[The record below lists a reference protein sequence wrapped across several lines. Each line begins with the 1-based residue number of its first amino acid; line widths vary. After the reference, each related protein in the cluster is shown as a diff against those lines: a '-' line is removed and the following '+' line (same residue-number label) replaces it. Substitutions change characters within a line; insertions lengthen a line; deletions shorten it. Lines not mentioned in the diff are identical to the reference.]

1 MPEQRVARRG
11 GWTVDQSRC
20 RGGVCTRNE
29 TAGGS
34 SLCDHGPVSFRF
46 RWCPATWWVTVI
58 LLITTMLP
66 GATSTSAE
74 AQQVTKKAPSEALL
88 PGQPEGALQVPR
100 EGLPDA
106 PDLPV
111 AKVVPDETGTV
122 PVDIVSDTQSKIGSV
137 FTLDG
142 GVVIHYLDRVVE
154 ADHIEFDQDTNE
166 LTATGHLH
174 VSGGKNHEE
183 MRASHG
189 SVNLK
194 TQLGRFYDVTGSVG
208 VKTNGKRLTYVN
220 GNPFL
225 FSGREVVKTGDA
237 TYEVHDGTVTSC
249 RLPRPDWL
257 FSAGLFSMDDERA
270 KAKDSVF
277 KLLNVPVFYLP
288 YVSHPIDSETRQTG
302 VLIPIIGQSSTKGLV
317 LGEQI
322 YFALSRSTDLTVGTE
337 YFSRRGWMD
346 DVAFRHRGRGDDT
359 IQARYNQL
367 FDRGIG
373 FGSTYTNQGGEDLT
387 FLGRHDVSPETRLA
401 ANIEYLSSYVYRE
414 AFSESFNQAVST
426 DIVSYGYGVHA
437 ANGYTESVEA
447 DRYQGLKQVT
457 SALGTVTSG
466 SGQQVRIFHVPS
478 FNLSAT
484 DHRVARTGLTW
495 NFDGSA
501 AGLKRVQPNF
511 VTNGV
516 TERVDL
522 HPSIAYP
529 LSAGGWVL
537 RPVLGARETFY
548 SRSRQTEP
556 GQLAAGVGPTPL
568 ERSASINRLDFEAGA
583 ELRAPVLERTFEAP
597 WLKRLAGG
605 SVRHAIEPVVAYRY
619 ATGVDNF
626 RSLLRFDDRDVVS
639 DTNEVEYGVTQRLFT
654 RAAAKDS
661 RCGAAPVDLDTPA
674 PVSEVYSELPAAAAP
689 RCTTREWVSWRVA
702 QKTFFN
708 QTFGNAVVAGRRN
721 IFSTTLDFAGVAF
734 LTEPRQISPV
744 ISRLRVRTSDTLDI
758 EWDADLDTGA
768 KKFTANNVLLD
779 LHRGNRFAGVS
790 YARLNAPGRSYVEG
804 VGSLTSDFDQMRLLV
819 GYGKPTKAGLSMA
832 ANAGLDLDRTQ
843 LQYGAIQTSYNWDCC
858 GFSVEY
864 RKYELGAVRNENAY
878 RFNLTLANIGTAGNL
893 KRAERLF

>member
-1 MPEQRVARRG
+1 ML
-11 GWTVDQSRC
+11 
-20 RGGVCTRNE
+20 
-29 TAGGS
+29 AGGS
-34 SLCDHGPVSFRF
+34 STVARGQE
-46 RWCPATWWVTVI
+46 VT
-58 LLITTMLP
+58 
-66 GATSTSAE
+66 S
-74 AQQVTKKAPSEALL
+74 KAPA
-88 PGQPEGALQVPR
+88 GALP
-100 EGLPDA
+100 EA

-111 AKVVPDETGTV
+111 ATVIDDKTGTV
-122 PVDIVSDTQSKIGSV
+122 PVDIVSDTQSKVGSV

-142 GVVIHYLDRVVE
+142 NAVIHYRDRMVE
-154 ADHIEFDQDTNE
+154 ADHIEYDEDTQD

-174 VSGGKNHEE
+174 VTGGKNHEE

-189 SVNLK
+189 AVNLK
-194 TQLGRFYDVTGSVG
+194 TQTGRFYDVTGSVG
-208 VKTNGKRLTYVN
+208 VKSSGKRVMYVT

-225 FSGREVVKTGDA
+225 FTGREVVKTGES
-237 TYEVHDGTVTSC
+237 TYEVYDGSVTSC
-249 RLPRPDWL
+249 RLPHPDWL
-257 FSAGLFSMDDERA
+257 LSAGLFTVDDERA
-270 KAKDSVF
+270 RAKNSVLR
-277 KLLNVPVFYLP
+277 LLNVPLVYLP
-288 YVSHPIDSETRQTG
+288 YVAHPIDSETRQTG

-346 DVAFRHRGRGDDT
+346 DVAFRHRGLGDDM
-359 IQARYNQL
+359 IQARYSQL

-373 FGSTYTNQGGEDLT
+373 FGPTYTNQGGEDLT
-387 FLGRHDVSPETRLA
+387 FLGRHDFSPEMRVA

-426 DIVSYGYGVHA
+426 DIVSSAYAVHA
-437 ANGYTESVEA
+437 GNGYTESVEG
-447 DRYQGLKQVT
+447 DRYQGLKQV
-457 SALGTVTSG
+457 SAGLGTVKSG

-478 FNLSAT
+478 LNFSAT
-484 DHRVARTGLTW
+484 DHRLGGTGLTW
-495 NFDGSA
+495 NVDSSA

-529 LSAGGWVL
+529 MAGAGWHL
-537 RPVLGARETFY
+537 RPTVGVRDTFY
-548 SRSRQTEP
+548 SRSRQTQTGAP
-556 GQLAAGVGPTPL
+556 VSGAGPTPV
-568 ERSASINRLDFEAGA
+568 ERSASINRADFEAGV
-583 ELRAPVLERTFEAP
+583 ELRAPMVERTFDAP
-597 WLKRLAGG
+597 WLKRVAGG
-605 SVRHAIEPVVAYRY
+605 SVRHAIEPVVVYRY
-619 ATGVDNF
+619 VSGVDNF

-639 DTNEVEYGVTQRLFT
+639 DTNELEYGVTNRLFT
-654 RAAAKDS
+654 RAAAQDS
-661 RCGAAPVDLDTPA
+661 RCGAAAVDLDAPA
-674 PVSEVYSELPAAAAP
+674 PQGEEADGRTMSTPK
-689 RCTTREWVSWRVA
+689 CTTREWISWRVA

-708 QTFGNAVVAGRRN
+708 QTFGNAVVPGRRN

-758 EWDADLDTGA
+758 EWDFDLDTGA

-779 LHRGNRFAGVS
+779 LHRGNSFAGLS

-804 VGSLTSDFDQMRLLV
+804 VSSLTSDFDQMRLLV
-819 GYGKPTKAGLSMA
+819 GYGKPTKLGLSAA
-832 ANAGLDLDRTQ
+832 ANVGLDLDRTQ
-843 LQYGAIQTSYNWDCC
+843 VQYGAIQTSYNWDCC

-878 RFNLTLANIGTAGNL
+878 RFNFTLANIGTAGNL

>member
-1 MPEQRVARRG
+1 M
-11 GWTVDQSRC
+11 
-20 RGGVCTRNE
+20 
-29 TAGGS
+29 
-34 SLCDHGPVSFRF
+34 
-46 RWCPATWWVTVI
+46 ATI

-66 GATSTSAE
+66 GASSMPAKAQEVTS
-74 AQQVTKKAPSEALL
+74 KAP
-88 PGQPEGALQVPR
+88 PTVPVNGASSGSR
-100 EGLPDA
+100 DGLPDG

-111 AKVVPDETGTV
+111 ATVVPDETGTV
-122 PVDIVSDTQSKIGSV
+122 PVDIVSDTQSKVGSV

-142 GVVIHYLDRVVE
+142 SVVIHYLDRVVE

-174 VSGGKNHEE
+174 VTGGKNHEE

-194 TQLGRFYDVTGSVG
+194 TQMGRFYDVTGSVG
-208 VKTNGKRLTYVN
+208 VKTGGKRLTYVN

-225 FSGREVVKTGDA
+225 FSGREVVKTGES

-249 RLPRPDWL
+249 RLPHPDWL
-257 FSAGLFSMDDERA
+257 FSAGLFSVDDQRA
-270 KAKDSVF
+270 KAKNSVF

-288 YVSHPIDSETRQTG
+288 YVAHPIDSETRQTG

-346 DVAFRHRGRGDDT
+346 DVAFRHRGRGDDMIT
-359 IQARYNQL
+359 ARYNQL

-373 FGSTYTNQGGEDLT
+373 FGPTYTNQGGEDLT
-387 FLGRHDVSPETRLA
+387 FLGRRDVSPETRLA

-457 SALGTVTSG
+457 STLGTVTSG
-466 SGQQVRIFHVPS
+466 SGQQVRLFHVPS
-478 FNLSAT
+478 FNFSAT
-484 DHRVARTGLTW
+484 DHPLGSTGLTW

-529 LSAGGWVL
+529 LAAGGWTL
-537 RPVLGARETFY
+537 RPSLGARETFY
-548 SRSRQTEP
+548 SRSRAEEP
-556 GQLAAGVGPTPL
+556 GVVVSGVGPTPV
-568 ERSASINRLDFEAGA
+568 ERSASINRSDFEAGV

-605 SVRHAIEPVVAYRY
+605 SVRHVIEPVVTYRY
-619 ATGVDNF
+619 VTGINNF

-661 RCGAAPVDLDTPA
+661 RCGAAAVDLDAPA
-674 PVSEVYSELPAAAAP
+674 PASEGDDTTPAAAP
-689 RCTTREWVSWRVA
+689 KCTTREWVSWQVA

-708 QTFGNAVVAGRRN
+708 QNFGNAVVAGRRN

-734 LTEPRQISPV
+734 LTEPRQISPI
-744 ISRLRVRTSDTLDI
+744 ISRLRVRTSNTLDI

-768 KKFTANNVLLD
+768 KKFTANNVLVD
-779 LHRGNRFAGVS
+779 LHKGNSFAGLS

-804 VGSLTSDFDQMRLLV
+804 VSSLTSDFDQMRLLL
-819 GYGKPTKAGLSMA
+819 GYGKPTKAGLSVA

-843 LQYGAIQTSYNWDCC
+843 LQYGAVQISYNWDCC

-878 RFNLTLANIGTAGNL
+878 RFNFTLANIGTAGNL

>member
-1 MPEQRVARRG
+1 
-11 GWTVDQSRC
+11 
-20 RGGVCTRNE
+20 
-29 TAGGS
+29 
-34 SLCDHGPVSFRF
+34 
-46 RWCPATWWVTVI
+46 
-58 LLITTMLP
+58 MLP
-66 GATSTSAE
+66 GASSRIAE
-74 AQQVTKKAPSEALL
+74 AQEVTSKAPFDT
-88 PGQPEGALQVPR
+88 PRTGQP

-106 PDLPV
+106 PDLPL
-111 AKVVPDETGTV
+111 AKVMPEDEGTV
-122 PVDIVSDTQSKIGSV
+122 PVDLVSDTQSKVGSV

-142 GVVIHYLDRVVE
+142 SVVIQYRDRVVE
-154 ADHIEFDQDTNE
+154 ADHIEYDQDTDQ

-174 VSGGKNHEE
+174 VTGGKNHEE
-183 MRASHG
+183 IRASHG
-189 SVNLK
+189 TVNLK
-194 TQLGRFYDVTGSVG
+194 TQVGRFYDVTGSVG
-208 VKTNGKRLTYVN
+208 IKTGGKRVTYVN

-225 FSGREVVKTGDA
+225 FSGREVVKTGEA

-249 RLPRPDWL
+249 RLPHPDWL
-257 FSAGLFSMDDERA
+257 LTAGLFTVDDERA
-270 KAKDSVF
+270 KAKNSVF

-288 YVSHPIDSETRQTG
+288 YVAHPIDSETRQTG

-346 DVAFRHRGRGDDT
+346 DVVFRHRGLGDDM

-373 FGSTYTNQGGEDLT
+373 FGPTYTNQGGEDLT
-387 FLGRHDVSPETRLA
+387 FLGRHDFSPETRVA

-426 DIVSYGYGVHA
+426 DIVSYGYGVHG

-457 SALGTVTSG
+457 VGLGTPTSG

-478 FNLSAT
+478 FNFSAT
-484 DHRVARTGLTW
+484 DHHVAGTGLTW
-495 NFDGSA
+495 NFDGTA

-529 LSAGGWVL
+529 LSGGGWTL
-537 RPVLGARETFY
+537 RPALGVRETFY
-548 SRSRQTEP
+548 SRSRQTQP
-556 GQLAAGVGPTPL
+556 GAPVSGAGPTPI
-568 ERSASINRLDFEAGA
+568 ERSASINRTDFEAGV
-583 ELRAPVLERTFEAP
+583 ELRAPVLERTFDAP

-605 SVRHAIEPVVAYRY
+605 SVRHVIEPVVAYRY
-619 ATGVDNF
+619 VSGVNNF

-661 RCGAAPVDLDTPA
+661 RCGAAAVDLDA
-674 PVSEVYSELPAAAAP
+674 PVVESESGGDVPVAAP
-689 RCTTREWVSWRVA
+689 KCTTREWVSWRVA

-758 EWDADLDTGA
+758 EWDFDLDTGA
-768 KKFTANNVLLD
+768 KKLTANNVLLD
-779 LHRGNRFAGVS
+779 LHRGNSFAGLS

-804 VGSLTSDFDQMRLLV
+804 VSSLTSDFDQMRVLL
-819 GYGKPTKAGLSMA
+819 GYGRPTKAGLSVA

-843 LQYGAIQTSYNWDCC
+843 VQYGAIQASYNWDCC

-878 RFNLTLANIGTAGNL
+878 RFNFTLANIGTAGNL